1 MYEVYIWDYVWM
13 WGPVKWA
20 WGGGWDQSLDYHTRN
35 CRLWDS
41 CHRNMQGKEMGLT
54 GCQFPGQWFG
64 IRCDPVP
71 LPAQGNLV
79 SFWIGNIFFFSLA
92 SSQRNCSSDSLLNT
106 AYNDSGLRGVW
117 KHLFRGNGSMAG
129 GLISLWDEKWPGRR
143 TAHLRVGGD

>member
-1 MYEVYIWDYVWM
+1 MKFTFETMCECGVQSNGPGEVV
-13 WGPVKWA
+13 GT
-20 WGGGWDQSLDYHTRN
+20 SLWITTPWN

-117 KHLFRGNGSMAG
+117 KRLFRGNGPMAG

-143 TAHLRVGGD
+143 TAHLRAGGD